1 MKDNQHEQLFTEL
14 TGIAGV
20 QELDNEAAAAIQGGD
35 ALELY
40 NDTGVFGASGL
51 LGEFNR
57 GGKAKLSSKA
67 NDKISSIVIHDGRWR
82 FYEHE
87 NYGGASI
94 EFGSGRYDLP
104 LYVLR
109 YNPFTTWNDQISSFK
124 RIS

>member
-40 NDTGVFGASGL
+40 KDTGVFGASGL
-51 LGEFNR
+51 LGSFNT
-57 GGKAKLSSKA
+57 GGKRRLSSNA
-67 NDKISSIVIHDGRWR
+67 NDQISSIVIRDGRWR
-82 FYEHE
+82 FYENE
-87 NYGGASI
+87 NYGGASL
-94 EFGSGRYDLP
+94 EFGPGRYDLP

-109 YNPFTTWNDQISSFK
+109 FNPPTSWNDQISSFK